1 MTSKLRLANKV
12 VKDLFQRHNV
22 KYKISETDRGIS
34 GDLDFDIYVDLSR
47 YHRLGENFD
56 LDYRDLFDNYLED
69 EIIES
74 LEMIGLEEE
83 LYQITFHHEN
93 QEVGLLMKRIIQNNL
108 DSILKR
114 LSGLSAYS
122 AYNKFIVKSPRLSE
136 RRPGYEILIENPK
149 NIVNLVKNTAQRQLS
164 NIPELE
170 DIVIRFI

>member
-22 KYKISETDRGIS
+22 KYKISETDGGIS
-34 GDLDFDIYVDLSR
+34 GDLDFDFYIDLSR

-56 LDYRDLFDNYLED
+56 SNYRDLFDNYLED

-74 LEMIGLEEE
+74 LEMIGLEEA

-93 QEVGLLMKRIIQNNL
+93 REVGLLMKRIIQDNL

-114 LSGLSAYS
+114 LSAYS
-122 AYNKFIVKSPRLSE
+122 AYNKFIVKSLRLSE

-164 NIPELE
+164 DIPELE
-170 DIVIRFI
+170 DIVIKFI

>member
-93 QEVGLLMKRIIQNNL
+93 REVGLLMKRIIQDNL

-114 LSGLSAYS
+114 LSTYS
-122 AYNKFIVKSPRLSE
+122 AYNKFIVKSLRLSE

-164 NIPELE
+164 DIPELE